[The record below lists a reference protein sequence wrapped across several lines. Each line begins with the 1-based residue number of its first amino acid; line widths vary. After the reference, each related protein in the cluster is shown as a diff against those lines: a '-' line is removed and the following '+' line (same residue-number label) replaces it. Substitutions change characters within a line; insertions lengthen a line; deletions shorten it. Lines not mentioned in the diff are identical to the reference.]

1 MTVTDILCILLY
13 ICILKCHLT
22 PAVLRSVIQSVPNFF
37 ELTDDDKTKGDV
49 TNYISVIDLYRNKTV
64 LFIWRGLC
72 GKGDFVFSTMWLI
85 LVLSTQASESWPASL
100 SLSETQGQRGKSTT
114 LQLRTRPHRNTHL
127 WGSNKLHGQHLASQ
141 SRLYKRENT
150 HNHTLIWQLTRRSN
164 CSHGILFPPGPS

>member
-1 MTVTDILCILLY
+1 MTVTDILSILLY

-22 PAVLRSVIQSVPNFF
+22 PAVLRSVIQSVPNFL

-49 TNYISVIDLYRNKTV
+49 TKYNSITDHWLYRNKTV

-72 GKGDFVFSTMWLI
+72 GKDDFVFSTMWLI

-100 SLSETQGQRGKSTT
+100 SLSETQGQRGKSS
-114 LQLRTRPHRNTHL
+114 PHRNTHL
-127 WGSNKLHGQHLASQ
+127 WGSNKLPGQHLASQ
-141 SRLYKRENT
+141 SRLYKQDNT
-150 HNHTLIWQLTRRSN
+150 HNHTLMWQLTRRSN